1 MQFWLSEPARLL
13 VIITL
18 CTFLWSLES
27 VIPLYQY
34 KSGRLR
40 RALPNLILTTILFL
54 MNLLLSF
61 SLAYLT
67 SFAVG
72 NKIGLLF
79 LLNIPA
85 WLGMILGVV
94 ALDLF
99 TYWAHRLLH
108 LFNFGW
114 RFHRVHHS
122 ESTVNVTTA
131 FRQHPGETIWRILWQ
146 AAAILVFGIPLWVVV
161 VYLSL
166 SSINALMEHANIK
179 VNENF
184 DRLLRL
190 LVVTPNMHKAHHSR
204 QQKETDSNYS
214 NIFSVWDRL
223 FGSYTSEVDFHK
235 LRYGLDGFDEK
246 EKQTLLGLIKMPFTG

>member
-1 MQFWLSEPARLL
+1 MQFWLSEPGRLL
-13 VIITL
+13 VLIIS
-18 CTFLWSLES
+18 CAFLWSLES
-27 VIPLYQY
+27 VIPLFQD

-40 RALPNLILTTILFL
+40 RALPNLVLTTILLL

-61 SLAYLT
+61 CIAYLT
-67 SFAVG
+67 SFTVG
-72 NKIGLLF
+72 NKIGVFF

-108 LFNFGW
+108 LFSFGW

-122 ESTVNVTTA
+122 ERTVNVTTA
-131 FRQHPGETIWRILWQ
+131 FRQHPGETIWRILWL

-166 SSINALMEHANIK
+166 SSLNALMEHANIK
-179 VNENF
+179 FDGNF
-184 DRLLRL
+184 DRILRL
-190 LVVTPNMHKAHHSR
+190 LIVTPNMHKAHHSR
-204 QQKETDSNYS
+204 EQKETDSNYA
-214 NIFSVWDRL
+214 NIFSFWDRL
-223 FGSYTSEVDFHK
+223 FGSYTSQVDFRK
-235 LRYGLDGFDEK
+235 LRYGLDGFDGT
-246 EKQTLLGLIKMPFTG
+246 EKQSLLGLIKMPFTG